1 METSH
6 ASLQHILNIMS
17 ARSKAAK
24 RILARC
30 AGVSLE
36 NYGNMKDLNTSQADN
51 EKQKLQAE
59 ANLRQQ
65 QVMDD
70 FRRKQEAF
78 FMQESGD
85 DSSEDSDSSEGSDSS
100 SDSED
105 KSAEKCESVDTKT
118 DSMRM
123 CVDGVENNEKTR
135 PRSKGLQVELCA
147 LCHESISNTSKH
159 GYPGMLGFV

>member
-51 EKQKLQAE
+51 EKQSWK
-59 ANLRQQ
+59 
-65 QVMDD
+65 
-70 FRRKQEAF
+70 
-78 FMQESGD
+78 
-85 DSSEDSDSSEGSDSS
+85 SS
-100 SDSED
+100 S
-105 KSAEKCESVDTKT
+105 VLTTKQWI
-118 DSMRM
+118 
-123 CVDGVENNEKTR
+123 KATR
-135 PRSKGLQVELCA
+135 A
-147 LCHESISNTSKH
+147 T
-159 GYPGMLGFV
+159 